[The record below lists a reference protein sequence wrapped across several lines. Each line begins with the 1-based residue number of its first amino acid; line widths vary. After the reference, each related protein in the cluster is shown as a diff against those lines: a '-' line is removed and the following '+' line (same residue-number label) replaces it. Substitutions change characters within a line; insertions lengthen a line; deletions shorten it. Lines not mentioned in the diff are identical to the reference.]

1 MGNEGILKLLFCG
14 LKSIIPRKIKRV
26 VGMSY
31 SGQGHEISVTIP
43 NNILSENSIEI
54 IE

>member
-26 VGMSY
+26 VVMRN
-31 SGQGHEISVTIP
+31 SGQGHEIFVTIP